1 MSSIGLSCIILLCIS
16 GGIALGMSLR
26 NALAEHHLSADAK
39 DVVRLGAGLIGTLA
53 ALVLGLLIATAKSS
67 YDTQSTQ
74 IREMTANFILLD
86 NLMAEYGPETGGAR
100 DLLRRG
106 VGVLVERIWRE
117 GNSDLVKAT
126 PFEVSAASEA
136 FYVKLLALSP
146 QNDSQRF
153 LQTRAIQ
160 IGIDIAQTRLRLYAR
175 ANNSIPMPFLV
186 VLSFWLTFIFASFS
200 LFSRPSAIVVGSLF
214 IFALSAA
221 GAIYLILDLGQPFA
235 GLMQISSAPLRNA
248 LMPLGP

>member
-1 MSSIGLSCIILLCIS
+1 MSSIGLSCIVFLCIS
-16 GGIALGMSLR
+16 GGVLLGMFLR
-26 NALAEHHLSADAK
+26 NALAEHHLSTDSK
-39 DVVRLGAGLIGTLA
+39 DVVRLGANLIGTLA

-74 IREMTANFILLD
+74 IREMTANIVLLD
-86 NLMAEYGPETGGAR
+86 NLLAQYGPETRDAR
-100 DLLRRG
+100 DLMRRG
-106 VGVLVERIWRE
+106 VAILVERMWRE
-117 GNSDLVKAT
+117 SNSDLDKAT
-126 PFEVSAASEA
+126 PFEASAASEA
-136 FYVKLLALSP
+136 FYAKLLALSP

-175 ANNSIPMPFLV
+175 TNSSTPCR
-186 VLSFWLTFIFASFS
+186 FWWCSFS
-200 LFSRPSAIVVGSLF
+200 GLPSSLRVSAFFSRPSAIVVGSLL

-248 LMPLGP
+248 LTPLGP